1 MKKLIKKLIKKLM
14 RKFVNE
20 KFLNKF
26 GYEIRKLGIEE
37 VVEEITSEENQI
49 IAKCL
54 KYSLTNKLR
63 MWALINSIN
72 YIFNKKIDGDFVECG
87 VWKGGNLILY
97 NLLNEKKKSK

>member
-54 KYSLTNKLR
+54 NNL
-63 MWALINSIN
+63 
-72 YIFNKKIDGDFVECG
+72 KKF
-87 VWKGGNLILY
+87 
-97 NLLNEKKKSK
+97 